1 MLVGG
6 EVHNVF
12 SNAVAE
18 KSCGENVKMGKTQ
31 SMSTLSSDELSSD
44 DLTLLANF
52 GRLVRQ
58 MRQTIGQIVA
68 GQDHVVEELLV
79 TLFANGHLLLIGV
92 PGLAKTLLIRTLS
105 DVLGLSFRRIQFTPD
120 LMPSDITGTD
130 VLQQDP
136 VTGRRELV
144 FQPGPL
150 FAHVILADEINRTPP
165 RTQAALLEAMQERQI
180 TTGGVRRPIES
191 PFFDFATQNPI
202 EQEGTYPLPEAQL
215 DRFLMASRIGYPTEA
230 EEMEMIRRTTAD
242 RPTPQIVPILQV
254 DELQTYI
261 QLVRRVPIAEHL
273 VRYVLKLVRATRPL
287 TEDMEMTVGSEENF
301 VGSLDATV
309 DATALDATTYQD
321 SNQSGHS
328 HRHGNPTQHGETAQQ
343 EGHGGWMKRLRRLKS
358 QTLTT
363 DKTPSTQTDANAT
376 QLDSDNR
383 VHVHGMATP
392 KIQSTRRSKTSAV
405 ALENTA
411 FTVHSNVSSSVA
423 DWVTRYV
430 RFGAG
435 PRASQSIVIA
445 AKARAAMKGRCFVD
459 RTDIHAVLIPVL
471 RHRVLLNFSARAEN
485 ISVESVIAHLASEM
499 EP

>member
-1 MLVGG
+1 M
-6 EVHNVF
+6 F

-18 KSCGENVKMGKTQ
+18 KSCGENVKMDKTQ
-31 SMSTLSSDELSSD
+31 NMSTLSSD

-52 GRLVRQ
+52 GQLVRL

-68 GQDHVVEELLV
+68 GQDRVVEELLV

-130 VLQQDP
+130 ILQQDH

-191 PFFDFATQNPI
+191 PFFVFATQNPI

-215 DRFLMASRIGYPTEA
+215 DRFLMASRIGYPSEA

-242 RPTPQIVPILQV
+242 RPAPQIVPILHV
-254 DELQTYI
+254 EELQTYI

-273 VRYVLKLVRATRPL
+273 VRYILKLVRATRPL
-287 TEDMEMTVGSEENF
+287 TDDMEMTVGSEEDF
-301 VGSLDATV
+301 AGSLDAAADCTALDSMAL
-309 DATALDATTYQD
+309 DATALDATTHRD
-321 SNQSGHS
+321 SNQRRSYRYGKPLQ
-328 HRHGNPTQHGETAQQ
+328 RGGKAQQ
-343 EGHGGWMKRLRRLKS
+343 EGNGGWMKRLRRLKS
-358 QTLTT
+358 QTFAMG
-363 DKTPSTQTDANAT
+363 KTSPTQTDANAT
-376 QLDSDNR
+376 RLDSDSR
-383 VHVHGMATP
+383 VHAHGVATP
-392 KIQSTRRSKTSAV
+392 EIESARRFQTSASIR
-405 ALENTA
+405 ENLPLM
-411 FTVHSNVSSSVA
+411 SNGGVSSSVT
-423 DWVTRYV
+423 DWVARYV

-445 AKARAAMKGRCFVD
+445 AKAHAAMKGRCFVD
-459 RTDIHAVLIPVL
+459 RMDIHAVLIPVL
-471 RHRVLLNFSARAEN
+471 RHRILLNFSARAEN
-485 ISVESVIAHLASEM
+485 ITVESVIAHLASEI